1 MTGLTEA
8 FVQIYLT
15 KIKYEKVF
23 FKYLVV
29 FFIISL
35 GAIISAPASRYVFA
49 ATPRE

>member
-23 FKYLVV
+23 LINLYFMILS
-29 FFIISL
+29 FD
-35 GAIISAPASRYVFA
+35 
-49 ATPRE
+49 